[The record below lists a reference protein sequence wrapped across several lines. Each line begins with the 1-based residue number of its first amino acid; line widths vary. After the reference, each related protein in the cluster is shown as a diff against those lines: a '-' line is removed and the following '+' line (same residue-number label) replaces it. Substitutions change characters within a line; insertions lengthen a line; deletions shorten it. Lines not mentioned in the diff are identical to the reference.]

1 MYNLH
6 RLNKY
11 VLRTTYYVLRT
22 AAAFCFY
29 IFLIFIIN
37 ASFFPYTFELVLRRL
52 KKTSWSFGR
61 LKLVFFMLKFIFNY
75 LLFIPYTF
83 FIIAHC
89 AFNLNKN
96 FFDATLSAAVGCIP
110 LRKCLKEFTPK
121 CFFLF
126 WGGRLFRFWF
136 NRLFFLL
143 FGLLLW
149 FIQQVK
155 LLWLIC

>member
-1 MYNLH
+1 MNTGEYGWI
-6 RLNKY
+6 
-11 VLRTTYYVLRT
+11 RTTTYGYGLLRT

-29 IFLIFIIN
+29 IFWIFIIN

-52 KKTSWSFGR
+52 KKR
-61 LKLVFFMLKFIFNY
+61 VEALVGWNLFFFMLKFIFNY

-110 LRKCLKEFTPK
+110 LRKCLKVPWILDAADLLNI
-121 CFFLF
+121 FLA
-126 WGGRLFRFWF
+126 LK
-136 NRLFFLL
+136 NA
-143 FGLLLW
+143 
-149 FIQQVK
+149 
-155 LLWLIC
+155 LILCKNTI